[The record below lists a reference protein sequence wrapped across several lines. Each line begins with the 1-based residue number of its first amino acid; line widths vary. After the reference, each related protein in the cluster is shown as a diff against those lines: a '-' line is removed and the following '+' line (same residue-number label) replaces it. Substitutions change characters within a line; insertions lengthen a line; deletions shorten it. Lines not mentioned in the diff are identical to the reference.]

1 MARKKAE
8 PIDANKYKSRLEDG
22 AVVLDPS
29 HVTFAEDGVISGI
42 GASNE
47 HQYIDLKS
55 TWISQALIQDAKR
68 FANRDTDG
76 TPRNGQA
83 TRADIREE
91 ELREQPLHKQSKRVR
106 RYMEPSGITNPRPR
120 RAGRM
125 DVNYPKQVASP
136 PVNNALNRLAARSRG
151 RMINGRMS
159 LLEHWHKESRGET
172 QSKSESVS
180 SEIMQ
185 TRAGPRKVP
194 KQELAKTTSTSRVVP
209 TKSVTQTRS
218 RSGIV
223 PKGTTQTRSSSR
235 FVRTREVRDAGM
247 GVTKVGEQ
255 SSSEES
261 DSPPPP
267 SRRKGAHATTA
278 TPAPPAP
285 PAKAALATAAVST
298 RACINCYERHSGCDR
313 SLTGCSS
320 CKDMSLTCVYPN
332 VNAKKSPK
340 KRTR

>member
-8 PIDANKYKSRLEDG
+8 PIDANKYKSKLEDG

-42 GASNE
+42 GASIE
-47 HQYIDLKS
+47 HEYIDLKS

-83 TRADIREE
+83 MRANMREE
-91 ELREQPLHKQSKRVR
+91 ELREQLLHKQSKRVR

-159 LLEHWHKESRGET
+159 LLEHWHEESRSET
-172 QSKSESVS
+172 QIKSESVS

-185 TRAGPRKVP
+185 TRAGLRKVP
-194 KQELAKTTSTSRVVP
+194 KKELAKATSTSRVVP
-209 TKSVTQTRS
+209 PKSVAQTRS

-223 PKGTTQTRSSSR
+223 PKGTATQTRSSSR
-235 FVRTREVRDAGM
+235 FVRTREVRGTGM
-247 GVTKVGEQ
+247 GGTKVREQ

-261 DSPPPP
+261 DSYSPP
-267 SRRKGAHATTA
+267 SGRKAAHAP
-278 TPAPPAP
+278 PAPPAP
-285 PAKAALATAAVST
+285 PAKAALQTATLST

-320 CKDMSLTCVYPN
+320 CKDMNLTCVYPN
-332 VNAKKSPK
+332 VNAKKSPR
-340 KRTR
+340 KRTG